1 MTQKLGHSTL
11 LFDTPPVI
19 KSTAAIV
26 GKKEGEG
33 PLSSDFDM
41 ILEDEYL
48 GEKSWEL
55 AESQL
60 AYKTSSLTLKKS
72 GLKSDE
78 LSLILSGDLQNQCAA
93 SHYSMR
99 NFKIPF
105 LGLYGACSTMTESLA
120 VAAMLCNAFP
130 FENILCGTSSHF
142 CSAEKQFRFPLEY
155 GSIRTPTSQWTVTG
169 AGFAIVG
176 KNGKNVENLPKITC
190 VTIGKIVDMGIC
202 DINNMGAAMAP
213 AAADTLITHFE
224 DCKKVPDDYD
234 LILTGDLGEI
244 GSDLLCDILNRSG
257 YDIYSI
263 HNDCG
268 KMIFDPN
275 DKDVHAGG
283 SGCGCC
289 ASVFCSHIY
298 KELIR
303 GNLKKIAIMATGA
316 LMNPQILLQGESIPC
331 IAHLVSIEMD

>member
-1 MTQKLGHSTL
+1 MAQKSGRSTI
-11 LFDTPPVI
+11 LFDTPPII
-19 KSTAAIV
+19 KGAAAIV

-33 PLSSDFDM
+33 PLRNDFDM
-41 ILEDEYL
+41 VLEDEYL

-55 AESQL
+55 AESKLEYDTASL
-60 AYKTSSLTLKKS
+60 AIKKS
-72 GLKSDE
+72 GIEEGS

-99 NFKIPF
+99 NFKVPF
-105 LGLYGACSTMTESLA
+105 LGLYGACSTMTESLSLA
-120 VAAMLCNAFP
+120 SMLLESLP

-155 GSIRTPTSQWTVTG
+155 GSVRTPTSQWTVTG
-169 AGFAIVG
+169 SGFALLG
-176 KNGKNVENLPKITC
+176 KGDGNFPKITHT
-190 VTIGKIVDMGIC
+190 TIGKITDMGIC

-224 DCKKVPDDYD
+224 DTKRTPSDYD
-234 LILTGDLGEI
+234 LILTGDLGMI
-244 GSDLLCDILNRSG
+244 GSDLLCDMLNQSG
-257 YDIYSI
+257 YDIYSV

-268 KMIFDPN
+268 KMIFDPK
-275 DKDVHAGG
+275 DQDVHAGG

-298 KELIR
+298 KELNR
-303 GNLKKIAIMATGA
+303 GNLKRIAIMATGA
-316 LMNPQILLQGESIPC
+316 LMNPQIILQGESIPC
-331 IAHLVSIEMD
+331 IAHLVAIEMP